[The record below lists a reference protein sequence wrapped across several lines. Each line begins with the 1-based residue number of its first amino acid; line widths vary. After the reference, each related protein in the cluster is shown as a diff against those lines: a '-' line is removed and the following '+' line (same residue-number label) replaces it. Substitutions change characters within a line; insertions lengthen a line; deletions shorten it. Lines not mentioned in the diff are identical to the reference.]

1 MVSVTSLAP
10 SVTFLIGLVILDKLL
25 LRSPKSIPKA
35 FFNNVFLASD
45 ILLIMPVKNSDNGVK
60 IALASS
66 KSPIIN
72 LQV

>member
-1 MVSVTSLAP
+1 MFFVISLAP
-10 SVTFLIGLVILDKLL
+10 FVTFLIGSVILDKLL
-25 LRSPKSIPKA
+25 LRSLKFIPKA
-35 FFNNVFLASD
+35 FSINVFLAFD
-45 ILLIMPVKNSDNGVK
+45 ILLIISVKNSDNGVK